1 MNWSLRPTWS
11 PIGLRVGAQRVT
23 AVQLDQIGRIRAF
36 ASFGRREPDAP
47 ISASEALRIRSV
59 LDRQGFR
66 GTQVVLGTPRRM
78 IRSTTLELPPASSGA
93 PIDQLADAELARIH
107 KLAPGSFA
115 KGLWELPASN
125 RAKAAPLTMAV
136 TCVHEQSD
144 ALCEVFEQADLDV
157 LALDMSVLAT
167 LRALPGA
174 AEGSHAILE
183 LEESRASIAV
193 VHNGVLLLQ
202 RDLAEM
208 TMRRLRAEVS
218 KQLRLPSSTTSAL
231 IQEYGLIPSPDAP
244 ESLADAVRESLEV
257 FVEEIAHS
265 ASYAS
270 GRFADVSIGRVFF
283 IGPAAGIPG
292 LSEHLGESLECAFAV
307 PNLRDLTRSGC
318 PFAECAKP
326 GEGISALGL
335 ALWKE
340 TAA

>member
-1 MNWSLRPTWS
+1 MEPDRSAR
-11 PIGLRVGAQRVT
+11 RAQRVT

-47 ISASEALRIRSV
+47 ISASEALRIRGV

-157 LALDMSVLAT
+157 LALDLSVLAT
-167 LRALPGA
+167 LRAARRRG
-174 AEGSHAILE
+174 G
-183 LEESRASIAV
+183 IA
-193 VHNGVLLLQ
+193 
-202 RDLAEM
+202 RDPR
-208 TMRRLRAEVS
+208 T
-218 KQLRLPSSTTSAL
+218 
-231 IQEYGLIPSPDAP
+231 
-244 ESLADAVRESLEV
+244 
-257 FVEEIAHS
+257 
-265 ASYAS
+265 
-270 GRFADVSIGRVFF
+270 GRVSRFDR
-283 IGPAAGIPG
+283 GRSQRRPAA
-292 LSEHLGESLECAFAV
+292 AA
-307 PNLRDLTRSGC
+307 RSG
-318 PFAECAKP
+318 
-326 GEGISALGL
+326 GDDN
-335 ALWKE
+335 
-340 TAA
+340 AAPAPRSQSNSGFRVRPRAP